1 MKICAGTLV
10 VAELFDF
17 LHPSWWL
24 GNIITKASGSWS
36 YSCFSKGRGRSESTV
51 ILHSTPPS
59 SPSIFKAVEADGHR
73 LKSCQVP
80 RQYVFSISKSHVSRL
95 IWTLAFVH
103 LPWAPSP
110 GLNIAQLRWLIV
122 MFPIKIGNLVV
133 YHIHHILYT
142 IFSNSNR
149 LPGLPDW

>member
-1 MKICAGTLV
+1 MSIEEKRVAKMKICAGTLV

-51 ILHSTPPS
+51 IFPSTPPS
-59 SPSIFKAVEADGHR
+59 SPSIFKAVEADGHG

-80 RQYVFSISKSHVSRL
+80 RQYVFSISKSHHVSRL

-110 GLNIAQLRWLIV
+110 GLNIAQLQWL
-122 MFPIKIGNLVV
+122 V
-133 YHIHHILYT
+133 YHILYT